1 MGVKEVLTS
10 VGWVG
15 GKLNNL
21 LEAGEPLFTFAHLT
35 YLILSCTILP
45 RSKYWL
51 GVVWMLNI
59 RRSNIE
65 IIADMLRV
73 GNNGN
78 GAGKTE
84 IMYSANM
91 SYAQIQKYLAF
102 LMDQDLINK
111 IQVGNPSIKYHVT
124 DKGTKLLQSIDDIME
139 MLGLEE
145 GIDF

>member
-1 MGVKEVLTS
+1 M
-10 VGWVG
+10 
-15 GKLNNL
+15 N
-21 LEAGEPLFTFAHLT
+21 
-35 YLILSCTILP
+35 
-45 RSKYWL
+45 R
-51 GVVWMLNI
+51 

-73 GNNGN
+73 GEN

-102 LMDQDLINK
+102 LMDQGLINK

-124 DKGTKLLQSIDDIME
+124 DKGNKLLGHIDNIME